1 MQINDRIDGLV
12 RWGHA
17 LSALLEDYESPDGAR
32 QSPLQPVLA
41 QAYQLNKWF
50 LPANSVRSLKA
61 IATWLERSALNNW
74 ASAYPSL
81 QSEPAPIR
89 VGIVMAGN
97 IPAVGFHDLLSVLLS
112 GHRAYVR
119 YSSDDNVLLPFLL
132 HLLRSVEPRFAEMI
146 AEVPKISGVDA
157 VIATGSNNTARYFD
171 YYFSAI
177 PHIIRRNRHAVAVL
191 SGNET
196 EEELKALGDDV
207 FAYFGLGCRNVSKLY
222 VPEGYTVDRFFPA
235 MEHYADV
242 MQHNKYMNN
251 YDYHRALFLLNN
263 EAFLTN
269 NFLSLRQNTAIASPV
284 SVLHYDYYVSRME
297 VERYLEMEAEKIQC
311 VVGKGYL
318 PFGTAQA
325 PGLSDY
331 ADGVDTMKFLCGL
344 KRTGQQAG
352 N

>member
-1 MQINDRIDGLV
+1 MQINERIDGLV
-12 RWGHA
+12 KWGHA
-17 LSALLEDYESPDGAR
+17 LSALLEDYESPAG
-32 QSPLQPVLA
+32 QESGPLQPVLA

-50 LPANSVRSLKA
+50 LPASSLRSLKA
-61 IATWLERSALNNW
+61 ISTCLERSSLNNW
-74 ASAYPSL
+74 ASAYPAL
-81 QSEPAPIR
+81 RSEPAPLR

-222 VPEGYTVDRFFPA
+222 VPEGYSFDRFFPA
-235 MEHYADV
+235 MEHFSDL

-251 YDYHRALFLLNN
+251 YDYHRALFLLNSQ
-263 EAFLTN
+263 AFLTN
-269 NFLSLRQNTAIASPV
+269 NFLILREHTDIHTPV
-284 SVLHYDYYVSRME
+284 AVLHY
-297 VERYLEMEAEKIQC
+297 ERYRSHEALSSVLAAHQDEIQC
-311 VVGKGYL
+311 IMGHDHL
-318 PFGTAQA
+318 PFGTAQQ
-325 PGLSDY
+325 PGLTDY
-331 ADGVDTMKFLCGL
+331 ADGVDTLRFLL
-344 KRTGQQAG
+344 DLPAQVK
-352 N
+352 